1 MRMHVWKVFSLAL
14 VLTAC
19 GSSTTGSARLEGMMD
34 PASLSAARGDAVQVS
49 VMGTSQSTATD
60 ASGRF
65 SFGGLA
71 PGETNLRFRGNGFD
85 FTVRISG
92 LAAGQTLQ
100 ITVRITEHGCEVRRA
115 KGNEIALVG
124 AITSVGASSITVS
137 GLEVDVDANTRI
149 EAGEADD
156 SPLALTDLKAGDI
169 VRVEGSLQA
178 GGKVLAGEIE
188 RLAPAGMA
196 EVLLRGMVDSVD
208 AKGAG
213 FTVSGLKIVTNS
225 STKLAGIAAVTDL
238 KAGDRV
244 LVQGTLQSDGSVLAR
259 LVVKQQQENEEEE
272 DEMEIEGTITSI
284 TPPDTLVVA
293 GKTVKVNAST
303 KFEDEN
309 EGEHGDGGEQT
320 ITFADLKVGDFV
332 EVEGVTQ
339 ADGTFLAQK
348 IERKNE
354 NEEHRGPG

>member
-34 PASLSAARGDAVQVS
+34 PASLSAAGGDAVQVS

-71 PGETNLRFRGNGFD
+71 PGEANLRFRGNGRD

-92 LAAGQTLQ
+92 LMAGQTLQ

-124 AITSVGASSITVS
+124 AITAVGASSITVS

-149 EAGEADD
+149 EADQSE
-156 SPLALTDLKAGDI
+156 SPLKLTDLKAGDI
-169 VRVEGSLQA
+169 VRVEGTLQA
-178 GGKVLAGEIE
+178 GGKVLASEIE

-196 EVLLRGMVDSVD
+196 EVLLRGTVDSVD

-284 TPPDTLVVA
+284 TPPGTLVVA

-339 ADGTFLAQK
+339 ADGTFLARK

-354 NEEHRGPG
+354 NEDHRGPG